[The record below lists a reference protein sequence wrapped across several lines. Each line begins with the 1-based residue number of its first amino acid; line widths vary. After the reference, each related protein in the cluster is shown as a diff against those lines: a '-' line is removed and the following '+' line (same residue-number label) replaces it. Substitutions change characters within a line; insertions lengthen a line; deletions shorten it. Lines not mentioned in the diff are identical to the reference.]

1 MKRTP
6 TPSLRMRV
14 VATVVVL
21 FAVLLVIVGSSVDV
35 VLGQQLRRDL
45 EARLSDRSTRAVELV
60 ESGIGSEDLVQA
72 LQGDAIRVRVT
83 TADGTVYGAPGGEPP
98 AQGDRPAAPNPPSGP
113 SNAPTPPGPPDPPA
127 PPSDSL
133 EITKPLPDGSTLSLL
148 GDTTAIADVRR
159 QLRILMLGA
168 GAVTLLLAAAA
179 LTFAVRRALSPLDS
193 MTSVA
198 RRITN
203 GDRGRR
209 LLPTKP
215 NTDLGRTASAV
226 DEMLDALE
234 DAERREAS
242 AARTAKLAEEDMRRF
257 LADAAHELRT
267 PVAGISALAQSL
279 QRDAEQRPDRVARW
293 SELLVGESARASRL
307 VSDMLDSVRADNTSD
322 LELTDSDLADVT
334 RRTVERAALL
344 TPHIRFDI
352 DAAQPVPVRVDVG
365 RIEQILSNVLDN
377 ASRFTPRGGSIT
389 VAVNSVGNEAVVT
402 VDDEGPG
409 VPEADRERIF
419 ERLVRLNSARD
430 RSSGGVGLGL
440 SIARTLARA
449 HSGELV
455 CAAGPTGARFRLSLP
470 GLTGRSAGSTPANG
484 R

>member
-1 MKRTP
+1 
-6 TPSLRMRV
+6 MRV

-21 FAVLLVIVGSSVDV
+21 FAALLVIVGSSVDV

-45 EARLSDRSTRAVELV
+45 EARLSDRATRAVELV
-60 ESGIGSEDLVQA
+60 ESGVGPGDLVQA

-83 TADGTVYGAPGGEPP
+83 AADGTVYGAPGSGPPGPDIRPATPAPP
-98 AQGDRPAAPNPPSGP
+98 AGQSRTPS
-113 SNAPTPPGPPDPPA
+113 PPGPPDPPA
-127 PPSDSL
+127 PPSDSF
-133 EITKPLPDGSTLSLL
+133 EITEPLPDGSTLSLL

-242 AARTAKLAEEDMRRF
+242 AARAARLAEEDMRRF

-279 QRDAEQRPDRVARW
+279 QRDAEHRPDRVARW
-293 SELLVGESARASRL
+293 SELLVGESSRASRL
-307 VSDMLDSVRADNTSD
+307 VGDMLDSVRAENTSD
-322 LELTDSDLADVT
+322 LDATDTDLADIT

-344 TPHIRFDI
+344 MPNIRFDV
-352 DAAQPVPVRVDVG
+352 DAAQPIPVHIDVG

-377 ASRFTPRGGSIT
+377 AGRFTPSGGTIR
-389 VAVNSVGNEAVVT
+389 VAVGRDTHAFVT

-409 VPEADRERIF
+409 VAEADRERIF

-430 RSSGGVGLGL
+430 RASGGVGLGL

-449 HSGELV
+449 HGGELV
-455 CAAGPTGARFRLSLP
+455 CLAGPSGARFRLTLP
-470 GLTGRSAGSTPANG
+470 LNA
-484 R
+484 

>member
-1 MKRTP
+1 MNRTA
-6 TPSLRMRV
+6 TPSLRTRV

-21 FAVLLVIVGSSVDV
+21 FAVLLVVVGASVDV

-45 EARLSDRSTRAVELV
+45 DARLTDRADRAVELV
-60 ESGIGSEDLVQA
+60 NSGIGPEDLVQA

-83 TADGTVYGAPGGEPP
+83 GADGTVYGAPGNGPP
-98 AQGDRPAAPNPPSGP
+98 GPDIRPATPAPPPGP
-113 SNAPTPPGPPDPPA
+113 SNAPPGPPDPPA

-148 GDTTAIADVRR
+148 GDTTAIADVRQ
-159 QLRILMLGA
+159 QLRILMVFA

-179 LTFAVRRALSPLDS
+179 LTYAVRRALSPLDS

-209 LLPTKP
+209 LLPSKP

-234 DAERREAS
+234 HAERKEAA
-242 AARTAKLAEEDMRRF
+242 AARTARRAEEDMRRF

-279 QRDAEQRPDRVARW
+279 QRDAEHRPDRVGRW

-307 VSDMLDSVRADNTSD
+307 VGDMLDSVRAENTSD
-322 LELTDSDLADVT
+322 LELTDADLADVA
-334 RRTVERAALL
+334 RRTVDRAALL
-344 TPHIRFDI
+344 SPQIRFEVDGS
-352 DAAQPVPVRVDVG
+352 QPVPVRVDVG
-365 RIEQILSNVLDN
+365 RVEQILSNVLDN
-377 ASRFTPRGGSIT
+377 AARFTPPGGSVR
-389 VAVNSVGNEAVVT
+389 VAVGTDSQAFVT
-402 VDDEGPG
+402 VDDDGPG
-409 VPEADRERIF
+409 VAEADRERIF

-430 RSSGGVGLGL
+430 RSTGGVGLGL

-449 HSGELV
+449 HGGELI
-455 CAAGPTGARFRLSLP
+455 CAAGPTGARFRLTLP
-470 GLTGRSAGSTPANG
+470 SLTGRSAGSTPAK
-484 R
+484 RP

>member
-1 MKRTP
+1 
-6 TPSLRMRV
+6 MRV

-60 ESGIGSEDLVQA
+60 ESGVSPEDLVQA

-83 TADGTVYGAPGGEPP
+83 TADGTVYGAPG
-98 AQGDRPAAPNPPSGP
+98 SGP
-113 SNAPTPPGPPDPPA
+113 SEPVIRPATPAPPGGQTRAPNPPGPPDPPA

-133 EITKPLPDGSTLSLL
+133 EITEPLPDGSTLSLL

-242 AARTAKLAEEDMRRF
+242 AARTARLAEEDMRRF

-279 QRDAEQRPDRVARW
+279 QRDAEQRPDRVLRW
-293 SELLVGESARASRL
+293 SELLVGESSRASRL
-307 VSDMLDSVRADNTSD
+307 VSDMLDSVRAENTSD
-322 LELTDSDLADVT
+322 LELVDADLADVT

-344 TPHIRFDI
+344 APHIQFDI
-352 DAAQPVPVRVDVG
+352 AAAQPVPVRVDVG

-377 ASRFTPRGGSIT
+377 AARFTPSGGTIRIT
-389 VAVNSVGNEAVVT
+389 VGVDSQAIVT
-402 VDDEGPG
+402 VDDDGPG
-409 VPEADRERIF
+409 VAEADRERIF

-449 HSGELV
+449 HGGELT
-455 CAAGPTGARFRLSLP
+455 CLAGPTGARFRLTLP
-470 GLTGRSAGSTPANG
+470 LEP
-484 R
+484 

>member
-21 FAVLLVIVGSSVDV
+21 FAALLVIVGSSVDV

-45 EARLSDRSTRAVELV
+45 EARLSDRATRAVELV
-60 ESGIGSEDLVQA
+60 ESGVGPGDLVQA

-83 TADGTVYGAPGGEPP
+83 AADGTVYGAPGSGPPGPDIRPATPAPP
-98 AQGDRPAAPNPPSGP
+98 AGQSRTPS
-113 SNAPTPPGPPDPPA
+113 PPGPPDPPA
-127 PPSDSL
+127 LPSDSF
-133 EITKPLPDGSTLSLL
+133 EITEPLPDGSTLSLL

-234 DAERREAS
+234 DAERREAA
-242 AARTAKLAEEDMRRF
+242 AARTARLAEEDMRRF

-279 QRDAEQRPDRVARW
+279 QRDAEHRPDRVPRW
-293 SELLVGESARASRL
+293 SELLVGESSRASRL
-307 VSDMLDSVRADNTSD
+307 VGDMLDSVRAENTSD
-322 LELTDSDLADVT
+322 LDATDTDLADIT
-334 RRTVERAALL
+334 RRTVERAALVM
-344 TPHIRFDI
+344 PDIRFDV
-352 DAAQPVPVRVDVG
+352 DAPQPIPVHIDVG

-377 ASRFTPRGGSIT
+377 AGRFTPSGGTIR
-389 VAVNSVGNEAVVT
+389 VAVGRDTHAFIT

-409 VPEADRERIF
+409 VAEADRERIF

-430 RSSGGVGLGL
+430 RASGGVGLGL

-449 HSGELV
+449 HGGELV
-455 CAAGPTGARFRLSLP
+455 CLAGPSGARFRLTVPLN
-470 GLTGRSAGSTPANG
+470 A
-484 R
+484 

>member
-1 MKRTP
+1 M
-6 TPSLRMRV
+6 

-21 FAVLLVIVGSSVDV
+21 FAVLLLVVGASVDV

-45 EARLSDRSTRAVELV
+45 DARLSDRADRAVELV
-60 ESGIGSEDLVQA
+60 DSGVSAQDLVQA
-72 LQGDAIRVRVT
+72 LQGDAIRVRIT
-83 TADGTVYGAPGGEPP
+83 TADGTVYGVPGGEPP

-113 SNAPTPPGPPDPPA
+113 SNAPTPPGPPNPPA
-127 PPSDSL
+127 PRSDSL

-148 GDTTAIADVRR
+148 GDTTAIADVRQ
-159 QLRILMLGA
+159 QLRILMVGA

-179 LTFAVRRALSPLDS
+179 LIYAVRRALSPLDS

-209 LLPTKP
+209 LLPSKP

-234 DAERREAS
+234 DAERKEAAAAQ
-242 AARTAKLAEEDMRRF
+242 AARRAEEDMRRF

-279 QRDAEQRPDRVARW
+279 QRDAEHRPDRVGRW

-307 VSDMLDSVRADNTSD
+307 VGDMLDSVRAENTSE
-322 LELTDSDLADVT
+322 LELTDVDLTDVV

-344 TPHIRFDI
+344 SPQVRFEVDGS
-352 DAAQPVPVRVDVG
+352 QPVPVRVDVG
-365 RIEQILSNVLDN
+365 RVEQILSNVLDN
-377 ASRFTPRGGSIT
+377 AARFTPDGGS
-389 VAVNSVGNEAVVT
+389 VRVT
-402 VDDEGPG
+402 TGSDSQAFVIVDDDGPG
-409 VPEADRERIF
+409 VDEADRERIF

-449 HSGELV
+449 HGGELV
-455 CAAGPTGARFRLSLP
+455 CAAGPTGARFRLTLP
-470 GLTGRSAGSTPANG
+470 SLTGRSAGSTPANH

>member
-1 MKRTP
+1 MNRTP
-6 TPSLRMRV
+6 TPSLRTRV

-21 FAVLLVIVGSSVDV
+21 FAVLLLVVGASVDV

-45 EARLSDRSTRAVELV
+45 DARLSDRADRAVELV
-60 ESGIGSEDLVQA
+60 DSGVSAQDLVQA
-72 LQGDAIRVRVT
+72 LQGDAIRVRIT
-83 TADGTVYGAPGGEPP
+83 TADGTVYGVPGGEPP

-113 SNAPTPPGPPDPPA
+113 SNAPTPPGPPNPPA
-127 PPSDSL
+127 PRSDSL

-148 GDTTAIADVRR
+148 GDTTAIADVRQ
-159 QLRILMLGA
+159 QLRILMVVA

-179 LTFAVRRALSPLDS
+179 LIYAVRRALSPLDS
-193 MTSVA
+193 MTTVA

-209 LLPTKP
+209 LLPSKP

-234 DAERREAS
+234 DAERKEAAAAQ
-242 AARTAKLAEEDMRRF
+242 AARRAEEDMRRF

-279 QRDAEQRPDRVARW
+279 QRDAEHRPDRVGRW

-307 VSDMLDSVRADNTSD
+307 VGDMLDSVRAENTSE
-322 LELTDSDLADVT
+322 LELTDADLTDVV
-334 RRTVERAALL
+334 RRTVERSALL
-344 TPHIRFDI
+344 SPQVRFEVDGS
-352 DAAQPVPVRVDVG
+352 QPVPVRVDVG
-365 RIEQILSNVLDN
+365 RVEQILSNVLDN
-377 ASRFTPRGGSIT
+377 AARFTPPGGSVRVT
-389 VAVNSVGNEAVVT
+389 TGTDSQAFVT
-402 VDDEGPG
+402 VDDDGPG
-409 VPEADRERIF
+409 VDEADRERIF

-449 HSGELV
+449 HGGELV
-455 CAAGPTGARFRLSLP
+455 CAAGPTGARFRLTLP
-470 GLTGRSAGSTPANG
+470 SLTGRSAGSTPANH

>member
-21 FAVLLVIVGSSVDV
+21 FAALLVIVGSSVDV

-45 EARLSDRSTRAVELV
+45 EARLSDRATRAVELV
-60 ESGIGSEDLVQA
+60 ESGVGPGDLVQA

-83 TADGTVYGAPGGEPP
+83 AADGTVYGAPGSGPPGPDIRPATPAPP
-98 AQGDRPAAPNPPSGP
+98 AGQSRTPS
-113 SNAPTPPGPPDPPA
+113 PPGPPDPPA
-127 PPSDSL
+127 PPSDSF
-133 EITKPLPDGSTLSLL
+133 EITEPLPDGSTLSLL

-159 QLRILMLGA
+159 QLRILMLVA

-242 AARTAKLAEEDMRRF
+242 AARAARLAEEDMRRF

-279 QRDAEQRPDRVARW
+279 QRDAEHRPDRVARW
-293 SELLVGESARASRL
+293 SELLVGESSRASRL
-307 VSDMLDSVRADNTSD
+307 VGDMLDSVRAESTSD
-322 LELTDSDLADVT
+322 LDATDIDLVEIT

-344 TPHIRFDI
+344 MPDIRFDV

-377 ASRFTPRGGSIT
+377 AGRFTPSGGTIR
-389 VAVNSVGNEAVVT
+389 VAVGRDTHAFIT

-409 VPEADRERIF
+409 VAEADRERIF

-430 RSSGGVGLGL
+430 RASGGVGLGL

-449 HSGELV
+449 HGGELV
-455 CAAGPTGARFRLSLP
+455 CLTGPSGARFRLTLP
-470 GLTGRSAGSTPANG
+470 LNA
-484 R
+484 

>member
-1 MKRTP
+1 MNRTP
-6 TPSLRMRV
+6 TPSLRTRV

-21 FAVLLVIVGSSVDV
+21 FAVLLLVVGASVDV

-45 EARLSDRSTRAVELV
+45 DARLSDRADRAVELV
-60 ESGIGSEDLVQA
+60 DSGVSAQDLVQA
-72 LQGDAIRVRVT
+72 LQGDAIRVRIT
-83 TADGTVYGAPGGEPP
+83 TADGTVYGVPGGEPP

-113 SNAPTPPGPPDPPA
+113 SNAPTPPGPPNPPA
-127 PPSDSL
+127 PRSDSL

-148 GDTTAIADVRR
+148 GDTTAIADVRQ
-159 QLRILMLGA
+159 QLRILMVVA

-179 LTFAVRRALSPLDS
+179 LIYAVRRALSPLDS
-193 MTSVA
+193 MTTVA

-209 LLPTKP
+209 LLPSKP

-234 DAERREAS
+234 DAERKEAAAAQ
-242 AARTAKLAEEDMRRF
+242 AARRAEEDMRRF

-279 QRDAEQRPDRVARW
+279 QRDAEHRPDRVGRW

-307 VSDMLDSVRADNTSD
+307 VGDMLDSVRAENTSE
-322 LELTDSDLADVT
+322 LELTDADLTDVV
-334 RRTVERAALL
+334 RRTVERSALL
-344 TPHIRFDI
+344 SPQVRFEVDGS
-352 DAAQPVPVRVDVG
+352 QPVPVRVDVG
-365 RIEQILSNVLDN
+365 RVEQILSNVLDN
-377 ASRFTPRGGSIT
+377 AARFTPPGGSVRVT
-389 VAVNSVGNEAVVT
+389 TGTDSQAFVT
-402 VDDEGPG
+402 VDDDGPG
-409 VPEADRERIF
+409 VDEADRERIF

-449 HSGELV
+449 HGGELV
-455 CAAGPTGARFRLSLP
+455 CAAGPTRARFRLTLP
-470 GLTGRSAGSTPANG
+470 SLTGRSAGSTPANH

>member
-1 MKRTP
+1 
-6 TPSLRMRV
+6 MRV

-21 FAVLLVIVGSSVDV
+21 FAALLVIVGSSVDV

-45 EARLSDRSTRAVELV
+45 EARLSDRATRAVELV
-60 ESGIGSEDLVQA
+60 ESGVGPGDLVQA

-83 TADGTVYGAPGGEPP
+83 AADGTVYGAPGSGPPGPDIRPATPAPP
-98 AQGDRPAAPNPPSGP
+98 AGQSRTPS
-113 SNAPTPPGPPDPPA
+113 PPGPPDPPA
-127 PPSDSL
+127 LPSDSF
-133 EITKPLPDGSTLSLL
+133 EITEPLPDGSTLSLL

-242 AARTAKLAEEDMRRF
+242 AARAARLAEEDMRRF

-279 QRDAEQRPDRVARW
+279 QRDAEHRPDRVARW
-293 SELLVGESARASRL
+293 SELLVGESSRASRL
-307 VSDMLDSVRADNTSD
+307 VGDMLDSVRAESTSD
-322 LELTDSDLADVT
+322 LDATDIDLVEIT

-344 TPHIRFDI
+344 MPDIRFDV

-377 ASRFTPRGGSIT
+377 AGRFTPSGGTIR
-389 VAVNSVGNEAVVT
+389 VAVGRDTHAFIT

-409 VPEADRERIF
+409 VAEADRERIF

-430 RSSGGVGLGL
+430 RASGGVGLGL

-449 HSGELV
+449 HGGELV
-455 CAAGPTGARFRLSLP
+455 CLTGPSGARFRLTLP
-470 GLTGRSAGSTPANG
+470 LNA
-484 R
+484 

>member
-21 FAVLLVIVGSSVDV
+21 FAALLVIVGSSVDV

-45 EARLSDRSTRAVELV
+45 EARLSDRATRAVELV
-60 ESGIGSEDLVQA
+60 ESGVGPGDLVQA

-83 TADGTVYGAPGGEPP
+83 AADGTVYGAPGSGPPGPDIRPATPAPP
-98 AQGDRPAAPNPPSGP
+98 AGQSRTPS
-113 SNAPTPPGPPDPPA
+113 PPGPPDPPA
-127 PPSDSL
+127 PPSDAF
-133 EITKPLPDGSTLSLL
+133 EITEPLPDGSTLSLL

-242 AARTAKLAEEDMRRF
+242 AARAARLAEEDMRRF

-279 QRDAEQRPDRVARW
+279 QRDAEHRPDRVARW
-293 SELLVGESARASRL
+293 SELLVGESSRASRL
-307 VSDMLDSVRADNTSD
+307 VGDMLDSVRAENTSD
-322 LELTDSDLADVT
+322 LDATDTDLADIT
-334 RRTVERAALL
+334 RRTVERAALVM
-344 TPHIRFDI
+344 PDSRFDV
-352 DAAQPVPVRVDVG
+352 DAAQPIPVHIDVG

-377 ASRFTPRGGSIT
+377 AGRFTPSGGTIR
-389 VAVNSVGNEAVVT
+389 VAVGRDTHAFVT

-409 VPEADRERIF
+409 VAEADRERIF

-430 RSSGGVGLGL
+430 RASGGVGLGL

-449 HSGELV
+449 HGGELV
-455 CAAGPTGARFRLSLP
+455 CLAGPSGARFRLTLP
-470 GLTGRSAGSTPANG
+470 LNA
-484 R
+484 

>member
-1 MKRTP
+1 
-6 TPSLRMRV
+6 MRV

-21 FAVLLVIVGSSVDV
+21 FAALLVIVGSSVDV

-45 EARLSDRSTRAVELV
+45 EARLSDRATRAVELV
-60 ESGIGSEDLVQA
+60 ESGVGPGDLVQA

-83 TADGTVYGAPGGEPP
+83 AADGTVYGAPGSGPPGPDIRPATPAPP
-98 AQGDRPAAPNPPSGP
+98 AGQSRTPS
-113 SNAPTPPGPPDPPA
+113 PPGPPDPPA
-127 PPSDSL
+127 PPSDSF
-133 EITKPLPDGSTLSLL
+133 EITEPLPDGSTLSLL

-159 QLRILMLGA
+159 QLRILMLVA

-234 DAERREAS
+234 DAEQREAS
-242 AARTAKLAEEDMRRF
+242 AARTARLAEEDMRRF

-279 QRDAEQRPDRVARW
+279 QRDAEHRPDRVLRW
-293 SELLVGESARASRL
+293 SELLVGESSRASRL
-307 VSDMLDSVRADNTSD
+307 VGDMLDSVRAENTSD
-322 LELTDSDLADVT
+322 LDATDTDLADIT
-334 RRTVERAALL
+334 RHTVERAALVM
-344 TPHIRFDI
+344 PDIRFDV
-352 DAAQPVPVRVDVG
+352 DAAQPIPVHIDVG

-377 ASRFTPRGGSIT
+377 AGRFTPSGGTIR
-389 VAVNSVGNEAVVT
+389 VAVGRDTHAFVT

-409 VPEADRERIF
+409 VAEADRERIF

-430 RSSGGVGLGL
+430 RASGGVGLGL

-449 HSGELV
+449 HGGELV
-455 CAAGPTGARFRLSLP
+455 CLAGPSGTRFRLTLP
-470 GLTGRSAGSTPANG
+470 LNA
-484 R
+484 

>member
-1 MKRTP
+1 MNHTP

-14 VATVVVL
+14 VTTVVVL

-45 EARLSDRSTRAVELV
+45 EARLSDRATRAVELV
-60 ESGIGSEDLVQA
+60 ESGVGPEDLVQA

-83 TADGTVYGAPGGEPP
+83 AADGTEYGAPGGERPGPDIRPATPAPP
-98 AQGDRPAAPNPPSGP
+98 AGQSQAPGPPV
-113 SNAPTPPGPPDPPA
+113 PPDPPA
-127 PPSDSL
+127 PPSDSF
-133 EITKPLPDGSTLSLL
+133 EITEPLPDGSTLSLL
-148 GDTTAIADVRR
+148 GDTTAIADVRQ
-159 QLRILMLGA
+159 QLRILMLAA

-179 LTFAVRRALSPLDS
+179 LIYAVRRALSPLDS

-234 DAERREAS
+234 TAERREAA
-242 AARTAKLAEEDMRRF
+242 AARTARVAEEDMRRF

-279 QRDAEQRPDRVARW
+279 QRDAEHRPDRVARW
-293 SELLVGESARASRL
+293 SELLVGESGRASRL
-307 VSDMLDSVRADNTSD
+307 VGDMLDSVRAENTSD
-322 LELTDSDLADVT
+322 LERTDTDLADIT

-344 TPHIRFDI
+344 TPHIRFEV
-352 DAAQPVPVRVDVG
+352 DAPQPVPVRVDVG
-365 RIEQILSNVLDN
+365 RIEQIISNVLDN
-377 ASRFTPRGGSIT
+377 AARFTPSGGTIRI
-389 VAVNSVGNEAVVT
+389 AVGADSQAVVT
-402 VDDEGPG
+402 IDDEGPG
-409 VPEADRERIF
+409 VDEADRERIF

-449 HSGELV
+449 HGGELICV
-455 CAAGPTGARFRLSLP
+455 AGPSGARFRLTLP
-470 GLTGRSAGSTPANG
+470 LKP
-484 R
+484 

>member
-1 MKRTP
+1 
-6 TPSLRMRV
+6 MRV

-21 FAVLLVIVGSSVDV
+21 FAALLVIVGSSVDV

-45 EARLSDRSTRAVELV
+45 EARLSDRATRAVELV
-60 ESGIGSEDLVQA
+60 ESGVGPGDLVQA

-83 TADGTVYGAPGGEPP
+83 AADGTVYGAPGSGPPGPDIRPATPAPP
-98 AQGDRPAAPNPPSGP
+98 AGQSRTPS
-113 SNAPTPPGPPDPPA
+113 PPGPPDPPA
-127 PPSDSL
+127 LPSDSF
-133 EITKPLPDGSTLSLL
+133 EITEPLPDGSTLSLL

-159 QLRILMLGA
+159 QLRILMLVA

-234 DAERREAS
+234 DAERREAA
-242 AARTAKLAEEDMRRF
+242 AARTARLAEEDMRRF

-279 QRDAEQRPDRVARW
+279 QRDAEHRPDRVARW
-293 SELLVGESARASRL
+293 SELLVGESSRASRL
-307 VSDMLDSVRADNTSD
+307 VGDMLDSVRAENTSD
-322 LELTDSDLADVT
+322 LDATDTDLADIT

-344 TPHIRFDI
+344 MPDIRFDV
-352 DAAQPVPVRVDVG
+352 DAAQPIPVHIDVG

-377 ASRFTPRGGSIT
+377 AGRFTPSGGTIR
-389 VAVNSVGNEAVVT
+389 VAVGRDTHAFIT

-409 VPEADRERIF
+409 VAEADRERIF

-430 RSSGGVGLGL
+430 RASGGVGLGL

-449 HSGELV
+449 HGGELV
-455 CAAGPTGARFRLSLP
+455 CLTGPSGARFRLTLP
-470 GLTGRSAGSTPANG
+470 LNA
-484 R
+484 

>member
-21 FAVLLVIVGSSVDV
+21 FAALLVIVGSSVDV

-45 EARLSDRSTRAVELV
+45 EARLSDRATRAVELV
-60 ESGIGSEDLVQA
+60 ESGVGPGDLVQA

-83 TADGTVYGAPGGEPP
+83 AADGTVYGAPGSGPPGPDIRPATPAPP
-98 AQGDRPAAPNPPSGP
+98 AGQSRTPS
-113 SNAPTPPGPPDPPA
+113 PPGPPDPPV
-127 PPSDSL
+127 PPSDSF
-133 EITKPLPDGSTLSLL
+133 EITEPLPDGSTLSLL

-159 QLRILMLGA
+159 QLRILMLVA

-234 DAERREAS
+234 DAERREAA
-242 AARTAKLAEEDMRRF
+242 AARTARLAEEDMRRF

-279 QRDAEQRPDRVARW
+279 QRDAEHRPDRVARW
-293 SELLVGESARASRL
+293 SELLVGESSRASRL
-307 VSDMLDSVRADNTSD
+307 VGDMLDSVRAENTSD
-322 LELTDSDLADVT
+322 LDATDTDLADIT
-334 RRTVERAALL
+334 RRTVERAALVM
-344 TPHIRFDI
+344 PNIWFDV
-352 DAAQPVPVRVDVG
+352 DAAQPITVHIDVG

-377 ASRFTPRGGSIT
+377 AGRFTPSGGTIR
-389 VAVNSVGNEAVVT
+389 VAVGRDTHAFVT

-409 VPEADRERIF
+409 VAEADRERIF

-430 RSSGGVGLGL
+430 RASGGVGLGL

-449 HSGELV
+449 HGGELV
-455 CAAGPTGARFRLSLP
+455 CLAGPSGARFRLTLP
-470 GLTGRSAGSTPANG
+470 LNA
-484 R
+484 

>member
-21 FAVLLVIVGSSVDV
+21 FAALLVIVGSSVDV

-45 EARLSDRSTRAVELV
+45 EARLSDRATRAVELV
-60 ESGIGSEDLVQA
+60 ESGVGPGDLVQA

-83 TADGTVYGAPGGEPP
+83 AADGTVYGAPGSGPPGPDIRPATPAPP
-98 AQGDRPAAPNPPSGP
+98 AGQSRTPS
-113 SNAPTPPGPPDPPA
+113 PPGPPDPPV
-127 PPSDSL
+127 PPSDSF
-133 EITKPLPDGSTLSLL
+133 EITEPLPDGSTLSLL

-234 DAERREAS
+234 DAERREAA
-242 AARTAKLAEEDMRRF
+242 AARTARLAEEDMRRF

-279 QRDAEQRPDRVARW
+279 QRDAEHRPDRVARW
-293 SELLVGESARASRL
+293 SELLVGESSRASRL
-307 VSDMLDSVRADNTSD
+307 VGDMLDSVRAESTSD
-322 LELTDSDLADVT
+322 LDATDIDLVDIT

-344 TPHIRFDI
+344 MPDIRFDV
-352 DAAQPVPVRVDVG
+352 DATQPVPVRVDVG

-377 ASRFTPRGGSIT
+377 AGRFTPSGGTIR
-389 VAVNSVGNEAVVT
+389 VAVGRDTHAFIT

-409 VPEADRERIF
+409 VAEADRERIF

-430 RSSGGVGLGL
+430 RASGGVGLGL

-449 HSGELV
+449 HGGELV
-455 CAAGPTGARFRLSLP
+455 CLAGPSGARFRLTLP
-470 GLTGRSAGSTPANG
+470 LNA
-484 R
+484 

>member
-21 FAVLLVIVGSSVDV
+21 FAALLVIVGSSVDV

-45 EARLSDRSTRAVELV
+45 EARLSDRATRAVELV
-60 ESGIGSEDLVQA
+60 ESGVGPGDLVQA

-83 TADGTVYGAPGGEPP
+83 AADGTVYGAPGSGPPGPDIRPATPAPP
-98 AQGDRPAAPNPPSGP
+98 AGQSRTPS
-113 SNAPTPPGPPDPPA
+113 PPGPPDPPA
-127 PPSDSL
+127 LPSDSF
-133 EITKPLPDGSTLSLL
+133 EITEPLPDGSTLSLL

-159 QLRILMLGA
+159 QLRILMLVA

-234 DAERREAS
+234 DAERREAA
-242 AARTAKLAEEDMRRF
+242 AARTARLAEEDMRRF

-279 QRDAEQRPDRVARW
+279 QRDAEHRPDRVARW
-293 SELLVGESARASRL
+293 SELLVGESSRASRL
-307 VSDMLDSVRADNTSD
+307 VGDMLDSVRAENTSD
-322 LELTDSDLADVT
+322 LDATDTDLADIT

-344 TPHIRFDI
+344 MPDIRFDV
-352 DAAQPVPVRVDVG
+352 DAAQPIPVHIDVG

-377 ASRFTPRGGSIT
+377 AGRFTPSGGTIR
-389 VAVNSVGNEAVVT
+389 VAVGRDTHAFIT

-409 VPEADRERIF
+409 VAEADRERIF

-430 RSSGGVGLGL
+430 RASGGVGLGL

-449 HSGELV
+449 HGGELV
-455 CAAGPTGARFRLSLP
+455 CLTGPSGARFRLTLP
-470 GLTGRSAGSTPANG
+470 LNA
-484 R
+484 

>member
-1 MKRTP
+1 
-6 TPSLRMRV
+6 MRV

-21 FAVLLVIVGSSVDV
+21 FAALLVIVGLSVDV

-45 EARLSDRSTRAVELV
+45 EARLSDRATRAVELV
-60 ESGIGSEDLVQA
+60 ESGVGPGDLVQA

-83 TADGTVYGAPGGEPP
+83 AADGTVYGAPGSGPPGPDIRPATPAPP
-98 AQGDRPAAPNPPSGP
+98 AGQSRTPS
-113 SNAPTPPGPPDPPA
+113 PPGPPDPPA

-133 EITKPLPDGSTLSLL
+133 EITEPLPDGSTLSLL

-234 DAERREAS
+234 DAERREAA
-242 AARTAKLAEEDMRRF
+242 AARTARLAEEDMRRF

-279 QRDAEQRPDRVARW
+279 QRDAEHRPDRVARW
-293 SELLVGESARASRL
+293 SELLVGESSRASRL
-307 VSDMLDSVRADNTSD
+307 VGDMLDSVRAENTSD
-322 LELTDSDLADVT
+322 LDATDTDLADIT

-344 TPHIRFDI
+344 MPDIRFDVA
-352 DAAQPVPVRVDVG
+352 AAQPIPVHIDVG

-377 ASRFTPRGGSIT
+377 AGRFTPSGGTIR
-389 VAVNSVGNEAVVT
+389 VAVGRDTHAFIT

-409 VPEADRERIF
+409 VAEADRERIF

-430 RSSGGVGLGL
+430 RASGGVGLGL

-449 HSGELV
+449 HGGELV
-455 CAAGPTGARFRLSLP
+455 CLAGPSGARFRLTLP
-470 GLTGRSAGSTPANG
+470 LNA
-484 R
+484 

>member
-1 MKRTP
+1 
-6 TPSLRMRV
+6 MRV

-21 FAVLLVIVGSSVDV
+21 FAALLVIVGSSVDV

-45 EARLSDRSTRAVELV
+45 EARLSDRATRAVELV
-60 ESGIGSEDLVQA
+60 ESGVGPGDLVQA
-72 LQGDAIRVRVT
+72 LQGDAIRVRIT
-83 TADGTVYGAPGGEPP
+83 AADGTVYGAPGSGPPGPDIRPATPAPP
-98 AQGDRPAAPNPPSGP
+98 AGQSRTPS
-113 SNAPTPPGPPDPPA
+113 PPGPPDPPA

-133 EITKPLPDGSTLSLL
+133 EITEPLPDGSTLSLL

-234 DAERREAS
+234 DAERREAA
-242 AARTAKLAEEDMRRF
+242 AARTARLAEEDMRRF

-279 QRDAEQRPDRVARW
+279 QRDAEHRPDRVARW
-293 SELLVGESARASRL
+293 SELLVGESSRASRL
-307 VSDMLDSVRADNTSD
+307 VGDMLDSVRAENTSD
-322 LELTDSDLADVT
+322 LDATDTDLADIT

-344 TPHIRFDI
+344 MPDIRFDVA
-352 DAAQPVPVRVDVG
+352 AAQPIPVHIDVG

-377 ASRFTPRGGSIT
+377 AGRFTPSGGTIR
-389 VAVNSVGNEAVVT
+389 VAVGRDTHAFIT

-409 VPEADRERIF
+409 VAEADRERIF

-430 RSSGGVGLGL
+430 RASGGVGLGL

-449 HSGELV
+449 HGGELV
-455 CAAGPTGARFRLSLP
+455 CLAGPSGARFRLTLP
-470 GLTGRSAGSTPANG
+470 LNA
-484 R
+484 

>member
-21 FAVLLVIVGSSVDV
+21 FAALLVIVGSSVDV

-45 EARLSDRSTRAVELV
+45 EARLSDRATRAVELV
-60 ESGIGSEDLVQA
+60 ESGVGPGDLVQA

-83 TADGTVYGAPGGEPP
+83 AADGTVYGAPGSGPPGPDIRPATPAPP
-98 AQGDRPAAPNPPSGP
+98 AGQSRTPS
-113 SNAPTPPGPPDPPA
+113 PPGPPDPPA

-133 EITKPLPDGSTLSLL
+133 EITEPLPDGSTLSLL

-234 DAERREAS
+234 DAERREAA
-242 AARTAKLAEEDMRRF
+242 AARTARLAEEDMRRF

-279 QRDAEQRPDRVARW
+279 QRDAEHRPDRVARW
-293 SELLVGESARASRL
+293 SELLVGESSRASRL
-307 VSDMLDSVRADNTSD
+307 VGDMLDSVRAENTSD
-322 LELTDSDLADVT
+322 LDATDIDLVDTT

-344 TPHIRFDI
+344 MPDIRFDV
-352 DAAQPVPVRVDVG
+352 DAAQPIPVHIDVG

-377 ASRFTPRGGSIT
+377 AGRFTPSGGTIR
-389 VAVNSVGNEAVVT
+389 VAVGRDTHAFVT

-409 VPEADRERIF
+409 VAEADRERIF

-430 RSSGGVGLGL
+430 RASGGVGLGL

-449 HSGELV
+449 HGGELV
-455 CAAGPTGARFRLSLP
+455 CLAGPSGARFRLTLP
-470 GLTGRSAGSTPANG
+470 LNA
-484 R
+484 

>member
-1 MKRTP
+1 
-6 TPSLRMRV
+6 MRV

-21 FAVLLVIVGSSVDV
+21 FAALLVIVGSSVDV

-45 EARLSDRSTRAVELV
+45 EARLSDRATRAVELV
-60 ESGIGSEDLVQA
+60 QSGVGSEDLVQA

-83 TADGTVYGAPGGEPP
+83 AADGTVYGAPGSGPPEPDIRPANPAPP
-98 AQGDRPAAPNPPSGP
+98 AGQSRAPS
-113 SNAPTPPGPPDPPA
+113 PPGPPDPPA
-127 PPSDSL
+127 LPSDSF
-133 EITKPLPDGSTLSLL
+133 EVTEPLPDGSTLSLL

-242 AARTAKLAEEDMRRF
+242 AARTARLAEEDMRRF

-279 QRDAEQRPDRVARW
+279 QRDAEHRPDRVARW
-293 SELLVGESARASRL
+293 SELLVGESSRASRL
-307 VSDMLDSVRADNTSD
+307 VGDMLDSVRAESTSD
-322 LELTDSDLADVT
+322 LDATDIDLVEIT

-344 TPHIRFDI
+344 MPDIRFDV

-377 ASRFTPRGGSIT
+377 AGRFTPSGGTIR
-389 VAVNSVGNEAVVT
+389 VAVGRDTRAFII

-409 VPEADRERIF
+409 VAEADRERIF

-430 RSSGGVGLGL
+430 RASGGVGLGL

-449 HSGELV
+449 HGGELV
-455 CAAGPTGARFRLSLP
+455 CLAGPSGARFRLTLP
-470 GLTGRSAGSTPANG
+470 PNA
-484 R
+484 

>member
-1 MKRTP
+1 
-6 TPSLRMRV
+6 MRV

-21 FAVLLVIVGSSVDV
+21 FAALLVIVGSSVDV

-45 EARLSDRSTRAVELV
+45 EARLSDRATRAVELV
-60 ESGIGSEDLVQA
+60 ESGVGPGDLVQA

-83 TADGTVYGAPGGEPP
+83 AADGTVYGAPGSGPPGPDIRPATPAPP
-98 AQGDRPAAPNPPSGP
+98 AGQSRTPS
-113 SNAPTPPGPPDPPA
+113 PPGPPDPPA
-127 PPSDSL
+127 PPSDSF
-133 EITKPLPDGSTLSLL
+133 EITEPLPDGSTLSLL

-242 AARTAKLAEEDMRRF
+242 AARTARLAEEDMRRF

-279 QRDAEQRPDRVARW
+279 QRDAEHRPDRVARW
-293 SELLVGESARASRL
+293 SELLVGESSRASRL
-307 VSDMLDSVRADNTSD
+307 VGDMLDSVRAENTSD
-322 LELTDSDLADVT
+322 LDATDTDLADIT

-344 TPHIRFDI
+344 MPDIRFDV

-377 ASRFTPRGGSIT
+377 AGRFTPSGGTIR
-389 VAVNSVGNEAVVT
+389 VAVGRDTHAFIT

-409 VPEADRERIF
+409 VAEADRERIF

-430 RSSGGVGLGL
+430 RASGGVGLGL

-449 HSGELV
+449 HGGELV
-455 CAAGPTGARFRLSLP
+455 CLTGPSGARFRLTLP
-470 GLTGRSAGSTPANG
+470 LNA
-484 R
+484 

>member
-1 MKRTP
+1 VNRTP
-6 TPSLRMRV
+6 TPSLRTRV

-21 FAVLLVIVGSSVDV
+21 FAVLLLVVGASVDV

-45 EARLSDRSTRAVELV
+45 DARLSDRADRAVELV
-60 ESGIGSEDLVQA
+60 DSGVSAQDLVQA
-72 LQGDAIRVRVT
+72 LQGDAIRVRIT
-83 TADGTVYGAPGGEPP
+83 TADGTVYGVPGGEPP
-98 AQGDRPAAPNPPSGP
+98 AQGDWPAAPNPPSGP
-113 SNAPTPPGPPDPPA
+113 SNAPTPPGPPNPPA
-127 PPSDSL
+127 PRSDSL

-148 GDTTAIADVRR
+148 GDTTAIADVRQ
-159 QLRILMLGA
+159 QLRILMVVA

-179 LTFAVRRALSPLDS
+179 LIYAVRRALSPLDS
-193 MTSVA
+193 MTTVA

-209 LLPTKP
+209 LLPSKP

-234 DAERREAS
+234 DAERKEAAAAQ
-242 AARTAKLAEEDMRRF
+242 AARRAEEDMRRF

-279 QRDAEQRPDRVARW
+279 QRDAEHRPDRVGRW

-307 VSDMLDSVRADNTSD
+307 VGDMLDSVRAENTSE
-322 LELTDSDLADVT
+322 LELTDADLTDVV
-334 RRTVERAALL
+334 RRTVERSALL
-344 TPHIRFDI
+344 SPQVRFEVDGS
-352 DAAQPVPVRVDVG
+352 QPVPVRVDVG
-365 RIEQILSNVLDN
+365 RVEQILSNVLDN
-377 ASRFTPRGGSIT
+377 AARFTPPGGSVRVT
-389 VAVNSVGNEAVVT
+389 TGTDSQAFVT
-402 VDDEGPG
+402 VDDDGPG
-409 VPEADRERIF
+409 VDEADRERIF

-449 HSGELV
+449 HGGELV
-455 CAAGPTGARFRLSLP
+455 CAAGPTGARFRLTLPSL
-470 GLTGRSAGSTPANG
+470 TDRSAGSTPANH

>member
-21 FAVLLVIVGSSVDV
+21 FAALLVIVGSSVDV

-45 EARLSDRSTRAVELV
+45 EARLSDRATRAVELV
-60 ESGIGSEDLVQA
+60 ESGVGPGDLVQA

-83 TADGTVYGAPGGEPP
+83 AADGTVYGAPGSGPPGPDIRPATPAPP
-98 AQGDRPAAPNPPSGP
+98 AGQSRTPS
-113 SNAPTPPGPPDPPA
+113 PPGPPDPPA
-127 PPSDSL
+127 PPSDSF
-133 EITKPLPDGSTLSLL
+133 EITEPLPDGSTLSLL

-242 AARTAKLAEEDMRRF
+242 AARAARLAEEDMRRF

-279 QRDAEQRPDRVARW
+279 QRDAEHRPDRVARW
-293 SELLVGESARASRL
+293 SELLVGESSRASRL
-307 VSDMLDSVRADNTSD
+307 VGDMLDSVRAENTSD
-322 LELTDSDLADVT
+322 LDATDTDLADIT
-334 RRTVERAALL
+334 RRTVERAALVM
-344 TPHIRFDI
+344 PDSRFDV
-352 DAAQPVPVRVDVG
+352 DAAQPIPVHIDVG

-377 ASRFTPRGGSIT
+377 AGRFTPSGGTIR
-389 VAVNSVGNEAVVT
+389 VAVGRDTHAFIT

-409 VPEADRERIF
+409 VAEADRERIF

-430 RSSGGVGLGL
+430 RASGGVGLGL

-449 HSGELV
+449 HGGELV
-455 CAAGPTGARFRLSLP
+455 CLAGPSGARFRLTLP
-470 GLTGRSAGSTPANG
+470 LNA
-484 R
+484 

>member
-1 MKRTP
+1 
-6 TPSLRMRV
+6 MRV

-21 FAVLLVIVGSSVDV
+21 FAALLVIVGSSVDV

-45 EARLSDRSTRAVELV
+45 EARLSDRATRAVELV
-60 ESGIGSEDLVQA
+60 ESGVGPGDLVQA

-83 TADGTVYGAPGGEPP
+83 AADGTVYGAPGSGPPGPDIRPATPAPP
-98 AQGDRPAAPNPPSGP
+98 AGQSRTPS
-113 SNAPTPPGPPDPPA
+113 PPGPPDPPA
-127 PPSDSL
+127 PPSDSF
-133 EITKPLPDGSTLSLL
+133 EITEPLPDGSTLSLL

-234 DAERREAS
+234 DAERREAA
-242 AARTAKLAEEDMRRF
+242 AARTARLAEEDMRRF

-279 QRDAEQRPDRVARW
+279 QRDAEHRPDRVARW
-293 SELLVGESARASRL
+293 SELLVGESCRASRL
-307 VSDMLDSVRADNTSD
+307 VGDMLDSVRAENTSD
-322 LELTDSDLADVT
+322 LDATDTDLADIT

-344 TPHIRFDI
+344 MPNIRFDV
-352 DAAQPVPVRVDVG
+352 DAAQPIPVHIDVG

-377 ASRFTPRGGSIT
+377 AGRFTPSGGTIR
-389 VAVNSVGNEAVVT
+389 VAVGRDTHAFVT

-409 VPEADRERIF
+409 VAEADRERIF

-430 RSSGGVGLGL
+430 RASGGVGLGL

-449 HSGELV
+449 HGGELV
-455 CAAGPTGARFRLSLP
+455 CLAGPSGARFRLTLP
-470 GLTGRSAGSTPANG
+470 LNA
-484 R
+484 

>member
-1 MKRTP
+1 
-6 TPSLRMRV
+6 MRV

-21 FAVLLVIVGSSVDV
+21 FAALLVIVGSSVDV

-45 EARLSDRSTRAVELV
+45 EARLSDRATRAVELV
-60 ESGIGSEDLVQA
+60 ESGVGPGDLVQA

-83 TADGTVYGAPGGEPP
+83 AADGTVYGAPGSGPPGPDIRPATPAPP
-98 AQGDRPAAPNPPSGP
+98 AGQSRTPS
-113 SNAPTPPGPPDPPA
+113 PPGPPDPPA
-127 PPSDSL
+127 PPSDSF
-133 EITKPLPDGSTLSLL
+133 EITEPLPDGSTLSLL

-234 DAERREAS
+234 DAERREAA
-242 AARTAKLAEEDMRRF
+242 AARTARLAEEDMRRF

-279 QRDAEQRPDRVARW
+279 QRDAEHRPDRVARW
-293 SELLVGESARASRL
+293 SELLVGESSRASRL
-307 VSDMLDSVRADNTSD
+307 VGDMLDSVRAENTSD
-322 LELTDSDLADVT
+322 LDATDTDLADIT

-344 TPHIRFDI
+344 MPDIRFDVA
-352 DAAQPVPVRVDVG
+352 AAQTIPVHIDVG

-377 ASRFTPRGGSIT
+377 AGRFTPSGGTIR
-389 VAVNSVGNEAVVT
+389 VAVGRDTHAFVT

-409 VPEADRERIF
+409 VAEADRERIF

-430 RSSGGVGLGL
+430 RASGGVGLGL

-449 HSGELV
+449 HGGELV
-455 CAAGPTGARFRLSLP
+455 CLAGTSGARFRLTLP
-470 GLTGRSAGSTPANG
+470 LNA
-484 R
+484 

>member
-1 MKRTP
+1 M
-6 TPSLRMRV
+6 
-14 VATVVVL
+14 VVL
-21 FAVLLVIVGSSVDV
+21 FAVLLLVVGASVDV

-45 EARLSDRSTRAVELV
+45 EARLTDRAARAVELV
-60 ESGIGSEDLVQA
+60 NSGVGPEDLVQS

-83 TADGTVYGAPGGEPP
+83 AEDGTVYGAPGNGPP
-98 AQGDRPAAPNPPSGP
+98 GPDIRPATPAPPRGP
-113 SNAPTPPGPPDPPA
+113 SNAPQNPPNPPA

-133 EITKPLPDGSTLSLL
+133 EITEPLPDGSTLSLL

-159 QLRILMLGA
+159 QLRILMVVA

-179 LTFAVRRALSPLDS
+179 LTYAVRRALSPLDS

-209 LLPTKP
+209 LLPSKP

-234 DAERREAS
+234 DAECKEAAAAQTARR
-242 AARTAKLAEEDMRRF
+242 AEEDMRRF

-279 QRDAEQRPDRVARW
+279 QRDAEHRPDRVGRW

-307 VSDMLDSVRADNTSD
+307 VGDMLDSVRAENTSD
-322 LELTDSDLADVT
+322 LELADEDLADVA
-334 RRTVERAALL
+334 RRTVERAVLL
-344 TPHIRFDI
+344 SPQIRFEVH
-352 DAAQPVPVRVDVG
+352 APQPVPVRVDVG
-365 RIEQILSNVLDN
+365 RVEQILSNVLDN
-377 ASRFTPRGGSIT
+377 AARFTPPGGSVR
-389 VAVNSVGNEAVVT
+389 VAIDADSQAAVT
-402 VDDEGPG
+402 IDDDGPG
-409 VPEADRERIF
+409 VAEADRERIF

-449 HSGELV
+449 HGGDLICV
-455 CAAGPTGARFRLSLP
+455 AGPTGARFRLTLP
-470 GLTGRSAGSTPANG
+470 LQP
-484 R
+484 

>member
-1 MKRTP
+1 
-6 TPSLRMRV
+6 MRV

-21 FAVLLVIVGSSVDV
+21 FAALLVIVGSSVDV

-45 EARLSDRSTRAVELV
+45 EARLSDRATRAVELV
-60 ESGIGSEDLVQA
+60 ESGVGPGDLVQA

-83 TADGTVYGAPGGEPP
+83 AADGTVYGAPGSGPPGPDIRPATPAPP
-98 AQGDRPAAPNPPSGP
+98 AGQSRTPS
-113 SNAPTPPGPPDPPA
+113 PPGPPDPPA
-127 PPSDSL
+127 PPSDSF
-133 EITKPLPDGSTLSLL
+133 EITEPLPDGSTLSLL

-159 QLRILMLGA
+159 QLRILMLVA

-242 AARTAKLAEEDMRRF
+242 AARAARLAEEDMRRF

-279 QRDAEQRPDRVARW
+279 QRDAEHRPDRVARW
-293 SELLVGESARASRL
+293 SELLVGESSRASRL
-307 VSDMLDSVRADNTSD
+307 VGDMLDSVRAESTSD
-322 LELTDSDLADVT
+322 LDATDIDLVEIT

-344 TPHIRFDI
+344 MPDIRFDV

-377 ASRFTPRGGSIT
+377 AGRFTPSGGTIR
-389 VAVNSVGNEAVVT
+389 VAVGRDTHAFIT

-409 VPEADRERIF
+409 VAEADRERIF

-430 RSSGGVGLGL
+430 RASGGVGLGL

-449 HSGELV
+449 HGGELV
-455 CAAGPTGARFRLSLP
+455 CLTGPSGARFRLTLP
-470 GLTGRSAGSTPANG
+470 LNA
-484 R
+484 

>member
-21 FAVLLVIVGSSVDV
+21 FAALLVIVGSSVDV

-45 EARLSDRSTRAVELV
+45 EARLSDRATRAVELV
-60 ESGIGSEDLVQA
+60 ESGVGPGDLVQA

-83 TADGTVYGAPGGEPP
+83 AADGTVYGAPGSGPPGPDIRPATPAPP
-98 AQGDRPAAPNPPSGP
+98 AGQSRTPS
-113 SNAPTPPGPPDPPA
+113 PPGPPDPPA
-127 PPSDSL
+127 PPSDSF
-133 EITKPLPDGSTLSLL
+133 EITEPLPDGSTLSLL

-242 AARTAKLAEEDMRRF
+242 AARAARLAEEDMRRF

-279 QRDAEQRPDRVARW
+279 QRDAEHRPDRVARW
-293 SELLVGESARASRL
+293 SELLVGESSRASRL
-307 VSDMLDSVRADNTSD
+307 VGDMLDSVRAENTSD
-322 LELTDSDLADVT
+322 LDATDTDLADIT
-334 RRTVERAALL
+334 RRTVERAALVM
-344 TPHIRFDI
+344 PDSRFDV
-352 DAAQPVPVRVDVG
+352 DAAQPIPVHIDVG

-377 ASRFTPRGGSIT
+377 AGRFTPSGGTIR
-389 VAVNSVGNEAVVT
+389 VAVGRDTHAFVT

-409 VPEADRERIF
+409 VAEADRERIF

-430 RSSGGVGLGL
+430 RASGGVGLGL

-449 HSGELV
+449 HGGELV
-455 CAAGPTGARFRLSLP
+455 CLAGPSGARFRLTLP
-470 GLTGRSAGSTPANG
+470 LNA
-484 R
+484 

>member
-21 FAVLLVIVGSSVDV
+21 FAALLVIVGSSVDV

-45 EARLSDRSTRAVELV
+45 EARLSDRATRAVELV
-60 ESGIGSEDLVQA
+60 ESGVGPGDLVQA

-83 TADGTVYGAPGGEPP
+83 AADGTVYGAPGSGPPGPDIRPATPAPP
-98 AQGDRPAAPNPPSGP
+98 AGQSRTPS
-113 SNAPTPPGPPDPPA
+113 PPGPPDPPA
-127 PPSDSL
+127 PPSDSF
-133 EITKPLPDGSTLSLL
+133 EITEPLPDGSTLSLL

-234 DAERREAS
+234 DAERREAA
-242 AARTAKLAEEDMRRF
+242 AARTARLAEEDMRRF

-279 QRDAEQRPDRVARW
+279 QRDAEHRPDRVARW
-293 SELLVGESARASRL
+293 SELLVGESSRASRL
-307 VSDMLDSVRADNTSD
+307 VGDMLDSVRAENTSD
-322 LELTDSDLADVT
+322 LDATDTDLADIT

-344 TPHIRFDI
+344 MPDIRFDV
-352 DAAQPVPVRVDVG
+352 DAGQPVPVHIDVG

-377 ASRFTPRGGSIT
+377 AGRFTPSGGTIR
-389 VAVNSVGNEAVVT
+389 VAIGRDTHAFVT

-409 VPEADRERIF
+409 VAEADRERIF

-430 RSSGGVGLGL
+430 RASGGVGLGL
-440 SIARTLARA
+440 SIARTLARV
-449 HSGELV
+449 HGGELV
-455 CAAGPTGARFRLSLP
+455 CLAGPSGARFRLTLP
-470 GLTGRSAGSTPANG
+470 LNA
-484 R
+484 

>member
-21 FAVLLVIVGSSVDV
+21 FAALLVIVGSSVDV

-45 EARLSDRSTRAVELV
+45 EARLSDRATRAVELV
-60 ESGIGSEDLVQA
+60 ESGVGPGDLVQA

-83 TADGTVYGAPGGEPP
+83 AADGTVYGAPGSGPPGPDIRPATPAPP
-98 AQGDRPAAPNPPSGP
+98 AGQSRTPS
-113 SNAPTPPGPPDPPA
+113 PPGPPDPPA
-127 PPSDSL
+127 PPSDSF
-133 EITKPLPDGSTLSLL
+133 EITEPLPDGSTLSLL

-242 AARTAKLAEEDMRRF
+242 AARAARLAEEDMRRF

-279 QRDAEQRPDRVARW
+279 QRDAEHRPDRVARW
-293 SELLVGESARASRL
+293 SELLVGESSRASRL
-307 VSDMLDSVRADNTSD
+307 VGDMLDSVRAESTSD
-322 LELTDSDLADVT
+322 LDATDIDLVEIT

-344 TPHIRFDI
+344 MPDIRFDV

-377 ASRFTPRGGSIT
+377 AGRFTPSGGTIR
-389 VAVNSVGNEAVVT
+389 VAVGRDTHTFVT

-409 VPEADRERIF
+409 VAEADRERIF

-430 RSSGGVGLGL
+430 RASGGVGLGL
-440 SIARTLARA
+440 SIARTLACA
-449 HSGELV
+449 HGGELV
-455 CAAGPTGARFRLSLP
+455 CLAGPSGARFRLTLP
-470 GLTGRSAGSTPANG
+470 LNA
-484 R
+484 

>member
-1 MKRTP
+1 
-6 TPSLRMRV
+6 MRV
-14 VATVVVL
+14 VATVVGL
-21 FAVLLVIVGSSVDV
+21 FAALLVIVGSSVDV

-45 EARLSDRSTRAVELV
+45 EARLSDRATRAVELV
-60 ESGIGSEDLVQA
+60 ESGVGPGDLVQA

-83 TADGTVYGAPGGEPP
+83 AADGTVYGAPGSGPPGPDIRPATPAPP
-98 AQGDRPAAPNPPSGP
+98 AGQSRTPS
-113 SNAPTPPGPPDPPA
+113 PPGPPDPPA
-127 PPSDSL
+127 PPSDSF
-133 EITKPLPDGSTLSLL
+133 EITEPLPDGSTLSLL

-242 AARTAKLAEEDMRRF
+242 AARAARLAEEDMRRF

-279 QRDAEQRPDRVARW
+279 QRDAEHRPDRVARW
-293 SELLVGESARASRL
+293 SELLVGESSRASRL
-307 VSDMLDSVRADNTSD
+307 VGDMLDSVRAENTSD
-322 LELTDSDLADVT
+322 LDATDTDLADIT
-334 RRTVERAALL
+334 RRTVERAALVM
-344 TPHIRFDI
+344 PDSRFDV
-352 DAAQPVPVRVDVG
+352 DAAQPIPVHIDVG

-377 ASRFTPRGGSIT
+377 AGRFTPSGGTIR
-389 VAVNSVGNEAVVT
+389 VAVGRDTHAFVT

-409 VPEADRERIF
+409 VAEADRERIF

-430 RSSGGVGLGL
+430 RASGGVGLGL

-449 HSGELV
+449 HGGELV
-455 CAAGPTGARFRLSLP
+455 CLAGPSGARFRLTLP
-470 GLTGRSAGSTPANG
+470 LNA
-484 R
+484 

>member
-1 MKRTP
+1 
-6 TPSLRMRV
+6 MRV

-21 FAVLLVIVGSSVDV
+21 FAALLVIVGSSVDV

-45 EARLSDRSTRAVELV
+45 EARLSDRATRAVELV
-60 ESGIGSEDLVQA
+60 ESGVGPGDLVQA

-83 TADGTVYGAPGGEPP
+83 AADGTVYGAPGSGPPGPDIRPATPAPP
-98 AQGDRPAAPNPPSGP
+98 AGQSRTPS
-113 SNAPTPPGPPDPPA
+113 PPGPPDPPA
-127 PPSDSL
+127 PPSDSF
-133 EITKPLPDGSTLSLL
+133 EITEPLPDGSTLSLL

-242 AARTAKLAEEDMRRF
+242 AARAARLAEEDMRRF

-279 QRDAEQRPDRVARW
+279 QRDAEHRPDRVARW
-293 SELLVGESARASRL
+293 SELLVGESSRASRL
-307 VSDMLDSVRADNTSD
+307 VGDMLDSVRAENTSD
-322 LELTDSDLADVT
+322 LDATDTDLADIT
-334 RRTVERAALL
+334 RRTVERAALVM
-344 TPHIRFDI
+344 PDSRFDV
-352 DAAQPVPVRVDVG
+352 DAAQPIPVHIDVG

-377 ASRFTPRGGSIT
+377 AGRFTPSGGTIR
-389 VAVNSVGNEAVVT
+389 VAVGRDTHAFVT

-409 VPEADRERIF
+409 VAEADRERIF

-430 RSSGGVGLGL
+430 RASGGVGLGL

-449 HSGELV
+449 HGGELV
-455 CAAGPTGARFRLSLP
+455 CLAGPSGARFRLTLP
-470 GLTGRSAGSTPANG
+470 LNA
-484 R
+484 

>member
-1 MKRTP
+1 MNRTP
-6 TPSLRMRV
+6 TPSLRTRV

-21 FAVLLVIVGSSVDV
+21 FAVLLLVVGASVDV

-45 EARLSDRSTRAVELV
+45 DARLSDRADRAVELV
-60 ESGIGSEDLVQA
+60 DSGVGAQDLVQA
-72 LQGDAIRVRVT
+72 LQGDAIRVRIT
-83 TADGTVYGAPGGEPP
+83 TADGTVYGVPGGEPP

-113 SNAPTPPGPPDPPA
+113 SNAPTPPGPPNPPA
-127 PPSDSL
+127 PRSDSL

-148 GDTTAIADVRR
+148 GDTTAIADVRQ
-159 QLRILMLGA
+159 QLRILMVVA

-179 LTFAVRRALSPLDS
+179 LIYAVRRALSPLDS

-209 LLPTKP
+209 LLPSKP

-234 DAERREAS
+234 DAERKEAAAAQ
-242 AARTAKLAEEDMRRF
+242 AARRAEEDMRRF

-279 QRDAEQRPDRVARW
+279 QRDAEHRPDRVGRW

-307 VSDMLDSVRADNTSD
+307 VGDMLDSVRAENTSE
-322 LELTDSDLADVT
+322 LELTDADLTDVV
-334 RRTVERAALL
+334 RRTVERSALL
-344 TPHIRFDI
+344 SPQVRFEVDGS
-352 DAAQPVPVRVDVG
+352 QPVPVRVDVG
-365 RIEQILSNVLDN
+365 RVEQILSNVLDN
-377 ASRFTPRGGSIT
+377 AARFTPPGGSVRVT
-389 VAVNSVGNEAVVT
+389 TGTDSQAFVT
-402 VDDEGPG
+402 VDDDGPG
-409 VPEADRERIF
+409 VDEADRERIF

-449 HSGELV
+449 HGGELV
-455 CAAGPTGARFRLSLP
+455 CAAGPTGARFRLTLP
-470 GLTGRSAGSTPANG
+470 GLTGRSAGSTPTNH

>member
-1 MKRTP
+1 MNRTP
-6 TPSLRMRV
+6 TPSLRTRV

-21 FAVLLVIVGSSVDV
+21 FAILLLIVGSSVDV

-45 EARLSDRSTRAVELV
+45 EARLTDRASRAVELV
-60 ESGIGSEDLVQA
+60 DSGVGPGDLVQA

-83 TADGTVYGAPGGEPP
+83 AADGTVYGVPGSGPPGPDVRPATPAPP
-98 AQGDRPAAPNPPSGP
+98 AGQSKAPS
-113 SNAPTPPGPPDPPA
+113 PPGPPDPPA

-133 EITKPLPDGSTLSLL
+133 EITEPLPDGSTLSLL

-159 QLRILMLGA
+159 QLRILMVGA

-179 LTFAVRRALSPLDS
+179 LIYAVRRALSPLDS

-209 LLPTKP
+209 LLPSKP
-215 NTDLGRTASAV
+215 KTDLGRTASAV

-234 DAERREAS
+234 DAERKEAAAAQS
-242 AARTAKLAEEDMRRF
+242 ARRAEEDMRRF

-279 QRDAEQRPDRVARW
+279 QRDAEHRPDRVGRW

-307 VSDMLDSVRADNTSD
+307 VGDMLDSVRAENTSE
-322 LELTDSDLADVT
+322 LELSDADLADVV

-344 TPHIRFDI
+344 SPQVRFEV
-352 DAAQPVPVRVDVG
+352 DASQPVPVRVDVG

-377 ASRFTPRGGSIT
+377 AARFTPPGGSVRVT
-389 VAVNSVGNEAVVT
+389 TGTDSQAFVT
-402 VDDEGPG
+402 VDDDGPG
-409 VPEADRERIF
+409 VAEADRERIF
-419 ERLVRLNSARD
+419 ERLVRLNAARD

-449 HSGELV
+449 HGGELV
-455 CAAGPTGARFRLSLP
+455 CAAGPTGARFRLTLP
-470 GLTGRSAGSTPANG
+470 GPTGRSAGSTPANH

>member
-21 FAVLLVIVGSSVDV
+21 FAALLVIVGSSVDV

-45 EARLSDRSTRAVELV
+45 EARLSDRATRAVELV
-60 ESGIGSEDLVQA
+60 ESGVGPGDLVQA

-83 TADGTVYGAPGGEPP
+83 AADGTVYGAPGSGPPGPDIRPATPAPP
-98 AQGDRPAAPNPPSGP
+98 AGQSRTPS
-113 SNAPTPPGPPDPPA
+113 PPGPPDPPA
-127 PPSDSL
+127 PPSDSF
-133 EITKPLPDGSTLSLL
+133 EITEPLPDGSTLSLL

-234 DAERREAS
+234 DAERREAA
-242 AARTAKLAEEDMRRF
+242 AARTARLAEEDMRRF

-279 QRDAEQRPDRVARW
+279 QRDAEHRPDRVARW
-293 SELLVGESARASRL
+293 SELLVGESSRASRL
-307 VSDMLDSVRADNTSD
+307 VGDMLDSVRAENTSD
-322 LELTDSDLADVT
+322 LDATDTDLADIT
-334 RRTVERAALL
+334 RRTVERAALVM
-344 TPHIRFDI
+344 PNIWFDV
-352 DAAQPVPVRVDVG
+352 DAAQPITVHIDVG

-377 ASRFTPRGGSIT
+377 AGRFTPSGGTIR
-389 VAVNSVGNEAVVT
+389 VAVGRDTHAFIT

-409 VPEADRERIF
+409 VAEADRERIF

-430 RSSGGVGLGL
+430 RASGGVGLGL

-449 HSGELV
+449 HGGELV
-455 CAAGPTGARFRLSLP
+455 CLAGPSGARFRLTLP
-470 GLTGRSAGSTPANG
+470 LNA
-484 R
+484 